1 MENKR
6 MHDIYMLMLSKH
18 KGQKDKGGRP
28 YYVHLMSVG
37 NAVEPR
43 LKVPALLH
51 DILEDTDTKE
61 QELLDAGLTQR
72 EIEII
77 KTLTRKT
84 GESYRE
90 YILRVADDQDAA
102 KIKLADLSHNMDLS
116 RIKYPTE
123 DDFRRLRKYEK
134 AQKLIIQKLF
144 SNKTEI
150 SKNNER

>member
-51 DILEDTDTKE
+51 DILEDTDVKE

-90 YILRVADDQDAA
+90 YILRVADDRDAA

-116 RIKYPTE
+116 RIKCPTE

-134 AQKLIIQKLF
+134 AQNLIIQKLF
-144 SNKTEI
+144 GNKTEI